1 MKVFEDFLNNIAN
14 LEHRARTKQVLKWVN
29 NNYPNLEPKVK
40 WNQPMF
46 TDHGT
51 FIIGFSVAKN
61 HLSVSP
67 ELVGIDHFSDEIV
80 KSGYEHSKMLIR
92 IPWDSP
98 IDYPLLEKIIE
109 FNILDKADC
118 STFWRK

>member
-1 MKVFEDFLNNIAN
+1 MKIFEGFLMDIED
-14 LEHRARTKQVLKWVN
+14 LKQRNRIEEVLKWVN
-29 NNYPNLEPKVK
+29 NNYPNLEAKVK

-46 TDHGT
+46 TNHGT

-61 HLSVSP
+61 HLAVSP
-67 ELVGIDHFSDEIV
+67 ELVGINHFSDEIV

-92 IPWDSP
+92 IPWNTP
-98 IDYPLLEKIIE
+98 VDYSLLERIIK
-109 FNILDKADC
+109 FNVLDKADC